1 VFQNTLAK
9 SGRRCSLMLVL
20 WLLCVPLFAQSE
32 ISSGTTPFVFNG
44 NRMYAQLSFVRPDCS
59 IHKALAFVDMGSP
72 SFTVNESL
80 FKELQLDQGRP
91 LRLQLG
97 AMPISIP
104 ASEVTSDKNK
114 PQSMG
119 SDLKVEAS
127 IAAGIMQKYEVVID
141 YQNRTMT
148 FANPGTLK
156 PQGVPVP
163 FQVNHDTGLIAV
175 DASIGGKAYAIT
187 IDNGS
192 AYSWFR
198 QSAVKDWLISHPA
211 WERGVGAVGTSNM
224 MMSGDGAEIDG
235 LLLRIPEISLGSLSL
250 RHVGVLGA
258 GESKGFPGN
267 LDLFDWY
274 STKNAVPVLGWLGGN
289 VLRHF
294 RLTIDYP
301 SHIMYW
307 LQQSRSDTDELHQV
321 GLTLRARRGEYIVA
335 AIATKNGRPTVKDV
349 QPGDKLL
356 RIDGLETRSAT
367 WGDIYHAMGGKPGEV
382 RLLTLE
388 RGTHRVTVRAR
399 VTSF

>member
-1 VFQNTLAK
+1 MTQKKLAK
-9 SGRRCSLMLVL
+9 SGRRCSLTLVL
-20 WLLCVPLFAQSE
+20 WLLCIPLFAQSE
-32 ISSGTTPFVFNG
+32 VSSGTTPFGFNG
-44 NRMYAQLSFVRPDCS
+44 NRMYAELSLVRPDGS

-72 SFTVNESL
+72 SVTVNESL
-80 FKELQLDQGRP
+80 FKELQLDRGRP

-104 ASEVTSDKNK
+104 ASEVASDKSK

-119 SDLKVEAS
+119 SDLKVEA
-127 IAAGIMQKYEVVID
+127 ILAAGIMQKYEVIID

-148 FANPGTLK
+148 FAIPGTLK
-156 PQGVPVP
+156 PEGVPVP
-163 FQVNHDTGLIAV
+163 FQINHDTGLIAV
-175 DASIGGKAYAIT
+175 KASIDGRPYAVT

-198 QSAVKDWLISHPA
+198 QSTAKDWLVSHPT

-235 LLLRIPEISLGSLSL
+235 ILLRIPEISLGSLSL
-250 RHVGVLGA
+250 QRVGVLGA

-267 LDLFDWY
+267 LNLFDWY
-274 STKNAVPVLGWLGGN
+274 STKNAVPVLGWLGAN

-301 SHIMYW
+301 NRTMYW
-307 LQQSRSDTDELHQV
+307 LQQSRSDRDSLDQV
-321 GLTLRARRGEYIVA
+321 GLTLQARRGEYIVA
-335 AIATKNGRPTVKDV
+335 AIATKHGRPTLKDV

-356 RIDGLETRSAT
+356 RIDGLETKNAT
-367 WGDIYHAMGGKPGEV
+367 WGDIYSAMGGKPGDV
-382 RLLTLE
+382 RVLTLQ
-388 RGTHRVTVRAR
+388 RSTQRVTIRAR
-399 VTSF
+399 ITSF